1 MLMVGF
7 MKSNGQVGI
16 IEWSTPSWKLVNLL
30 APVRSYSVALDVGV
44 IFALLLCAWA
54 MLRGSKVHSAA
65 VISLVLFALF
75 LITPKTLFTSTS
87 ADARYVIPGYLL
99 LVLSIELRWGRR
111 QKAAL
116 AAALLAMAIRTGS
129 IAINWI
135 TISHH
140 SEQVLAMG
148 TVLPEGAR
156 IYTLRP
162 MASLST
168 KLDRGFIHVIEF
180 WTISRGADISSLF
193 ALPGQQPLVRREPLC
208 DDPEWTKC
216 LASYD
221 FVWTYDPPASVRQD
235 IIRLANP
242 AATWE
247 KVTLWRV
254 NPTAVPMEDTS
265 GMTSSHL

>member
-1 MLMVGF
+1 
-7 MKSNGQVGI
+7 
-16 IEWSTPSWKLVNLL
+16 
-30 APVRSYSVALDVGV
+30 
-44 IFALLLCAWA
+44 
-54 MLRGSKVHSAA
+54 
-65 VISLVLFALF
+65 
-75 LITPKTLFTSTS
+75 
-87 ADARYVIPGYLL
+87 
-99 LVLSIELRWGRR
+99 
-111 QKAAL
+111 
-116 AAALLAMAIRTGS
+116 
-129 IAINWI
+129 
-135 TISHH
+135 
-140 SEQVLAMG
+140 
-148 TVLPEGAR
+148 
-156 IYTLRP
+156 

-221 FVWTYDPPASVRQD
+221 YVWTYDPPASVRQD